1 MEKLYIIENMRFRC
15 LFFAL
20 LLSLA
25 TINSD
30 ASEYLLS
37 NMQIM
42 EREGIGDGLTPM
54 SGGIAGGDSPDF
66 LGPGIPIDPINPIDD
81 NTIITLMVHDYCD
94 NHIYRN
100 DSLERVLN
108 DYGYRNA
115 AGYHYYVND
124 YQGNVRA
131 VV

>member
-1 MEKLYIIENMRFRC
+1 MRFRC

-42 EREGIGDGLTPM
+42 EREGVGDELTPM
-54 SGGIAGGDSPDF
+54 GGNIAGEDISGF
-66 LGPGIPIDPINPIDD
+66 VGPGIPIDPINPIDD
-81 NTIITLMVHDYCD
+81 NRVVTLMVRDYCG
-94 NHIYRN
+94 NHVYRN
-100 DSLERVLN
+100 DSVERVLKMK
-108 DYGYRNA
+108 
-115 AGYHYYVND
+115 
-124 YQGNVRA
+124 
-131 VV
+131 